1 VVGYSAAA
9 CPQRLTGL
17 FHGAHQVLEA
27 VADAVAQ
34 LVMFS
39 VEAEENNS
47 ILPDIVP
54 GAQGTVSRTL
64 FLSLRSPPP
73 ARVVVIGAR

>member
-1 VVGYSAAA
+1 M
-9 CPQRLTGL
+9 
-17 FHGAHQVLEA
+17 LEA

-47 ILPDIVP
+47 ILPNIAP
-54 GAQGTVSRTL
+54 GAQAVQQAVNVLVDIATGPIHRSLYFMFTV
-64 FLSLRSPPP
+64 
-73 ARVVVIGAR
+73 

>member
-1 VVGYSAAA
+1 MLVAHSAGMSH
-9 CPQRLTGL
+9 PR
-17 FHGAHQVLEA
+17 QVLEA

-54 GAQGTVSRTL
+54 GAQGT
-64 FLSLRSPPP
+64 LSLSPSSSSSSGT
-73 ARVVVIGAR
+73 AAGSC

>member
-1 VVGYSAAA
+1 
-9 CPQRLTGL
+9 L
-17 FHGAHQVLEA
+17 QVLEA

-54 GAQGTVSRTL
+54 GAQGSS
-64 FLSLRSPPP
+64 LSLSQTPRRRRGLQP
-73 ARVVVIGAR
+73 AHNFGDG

>member
-1 VVGYSAAA
+1 
-9 CPQRLTGL
+9 L
-17 FHGAHQVLEA
+17 QVLEA

-54 GAQGTVSRTL
+54 GAQGT
-64 FLSLRSPPP
+64 SLTSSSSGTAAGSQLWRWLT
-73 ARVVVIGAR
+73 